1 MILYQPFGTLYDALG
16 QGTLLGIIILDM
28 YKVLSFKN
36 LCRERVSV
44 RCQINNLCWVK
55 YLEQAGKALLAPQ
68 ADTVGRS
75 DAGTVVGLGEVG
87 MNVAEA
93 GNVEAGNFF
102 DRRPTLPVASS
113 CTSCS

>member
-1 MILYQPFGTLYDALG
+1 MMPCDF
-16 QGTLLGIIILDM
+16 LGIITLDR
-28 YKVLSFKN
+28 YRVLSFKN

-44 RCQINNLCWVK
+44 RYQINNLCWDN

-87 MNVAEA
+87 MDVAEA